1 MSRLANEAKN
11 VTLEQ
16 ARKIGKG
23 IRVLERKGDVFS
35 FFRQITLPS
44 CHVCKW
50 PLFNSVISV
59 LLPQD
64 LGCING
70 INIAINVVLE
80 CAMKREMQS
89 RSQKKPRAWKN
100 TVVKVVSLFSF
111 FILILQG
118 FGIMCSKPNFC
129 NNERTRKPSC

>member
-1 MSRLANEAKN
+1 MTRAKMSRLANEAQN

-89 RSQKKPRAWKN
+89 RSQKKPRAGC
-100 TVVKVVSLFSF
+100 LEEY
-111 FILILQG
+111 
-118 FGIMCSKPNFC
+118 CSKSS
-129 NNERTRKPSC
+129 KPLLLLHPHSPRFRYYV

>member
-1 MSRLANEAKN
+1 MTRAKMSRLANEAQN

-89 RSQKKPRAWKN
+89 RSQKKPRAG
-100 TVVKVVSLFSF
+100 LEEY
-111 FILILQG
+111 
-118 FGIMCSKPNFC
+118 CSKSS
-129 NNERTRKPSC
+129 KPLLLLHPHSPRFRYYV

>member
-1 MSRLANEAKN
+1 MSRLANEAQN

-89 RSQKKPRAWKN
+89 RSQKKPRAG
-100 TVVKVVSLFSF
+100 LEEY
-111 FILILQG
+111 
-118 FGIMCSKPNFC
+118 CSKSS
-129 NNERTRKPSC
+129 KPLLLLHPHSPRFRYYV